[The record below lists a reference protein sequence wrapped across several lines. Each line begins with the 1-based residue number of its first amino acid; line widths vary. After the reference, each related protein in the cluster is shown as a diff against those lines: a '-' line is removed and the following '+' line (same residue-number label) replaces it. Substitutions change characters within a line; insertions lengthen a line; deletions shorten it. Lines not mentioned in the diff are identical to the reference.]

1 MPLISSKK
9 QEVLVQKLRKVK
21 KERKLLRQKVQ
32 RRDARL
38 QNLHDTIAA
47 LKESNLVSG
56 DMMEVL
62 KARFENPV
70 VASLFQNEVVNA
82 SRKKRGHRYSEEIRR
97 FCLTVNYYSPRAYSF
112 LAKNFALPSKSSLK
126 DWTRSV
132 DCNVGIFTE
141 VTSKLKELVSKGKID
156 PNCSLM
162 VDEMSIRKAAVYSHT
177 DHKFVGHVDLGAG
190 DVEDGTL
197 VTGALMFIAVGLK
210 GQWRHPV
217 AYYLINHTSS
227 ETLAELTKS
236 VLCELAESDLKVS
249 VMVADGP
256 KANLT
261 MFENLAHQWI

>member
-1 MPLISSKK
+1 MPRGRSEDIDT
-9 QEVLVQKLRKVK
+9 
-21 KERKLLRQKVQ
+21 
-32 RRDARL
+32 RR
-38 QNLHDTIAA
+38 
-47 LKESNLVSG
+47 
-56 DMMEVL
+56 
-62 KARFENPV
+62 RF
-70 VASLFQNEVVNA
+70 
-82 SRKKRGHRYSEEIRR
+82 RR

-132 DCNVGIFTE
+132 DCNVGILTE

-261 MFENLAHQWI
+261 MFGELGRISGSEEAEAWGKDEELLQSSSYWETRVHSVGCCAHDKATQKPAGRV